1 MSFIV
6 ILGVALGAAIGWF
19 AAQNRVFNA
28 DPVIAAVLGGLGG
41 FLGGLA
47 LKVILPV
54 AFALLGALVGAAL
67 LLILYKLIM
76 DSRG

>member
-6 ILGVALGAAIGWF
+6 ILGIILGAAIGWF
-19 AAQNRVFNA
+19 AARNRVLDA
-28 DPVIAAVLGGLGG
+28 DPLAAAALGGLGG
-41 FLGGLA
+41 FVGGLA

-67 LLILYKLIM
+67 LLVLYKLVV
-76 DSRG
+76 DSRR